1 MNSHKLSRITKV
13 CYLAAAVAILALT
26 STVVAAEVQQSFA
39 SSEPTTIQTATST
52 KTISMI
58 NLNFLNAS
66 EAKQYNIHGLVTIGS
81 SSPTGI
87 NVSAIAGQTV
97 QVSIDVSFV
106 AFDSSVTSVTVS
118 YDAAAGQVN
127 VGSLDVSSFETFYP
141 STITVNSG
149 QTVTTT
155 LYVHIPLGIGPVTFR
170 PQPQLNV
177 SPNHGVAILFK
188 NDVNVSV
195 EP

>member
-1 MNSHKLSRITKV
+1 MLVRFGYVSWTEERSRRANRDVGYCKELPCGARLRLKYCCPSQSVGLRNDSHKLSRITKV

-81 SSPTGI
+81 
-87 NVSAIAGQTV
+87 
-97 QVSIDVSFV
+97 
-106 AFDSSVTSVTVS
+106 
-118 YDAAAGQVN
+118 
-127 VGSLDVSSFETFYP
+127 
-141 STITVNSG
+141 
-149 QTVTTT
+149 
-155 LYVHIPLGIGPVTFR
+155 
-170 PQPQLNV
+170 
-177 SPNHGVAILFK
+177 
-188 NDVNVSV
+188 
-195 EP
+195 